1 VKSLVRP
8 PMLEKITPD
17 SPRLW
22 KEDLLKIKGLGFP

>member
-1 VKSLVRP
+1 
-8 PMLEKITPD
+8 MLEKITPD